1 MVQDIRPS
9 TSYNPLFMQWLG
21 VRMPCCMF
29 LCIDSSSILSG
40 FPLVAFCHHQR
51 LKMGFWPRLL
61 LCGVFAV
68 CLSGVAHAEDDE
80 AVEAKEEAT
89 PAVETDKI
97 IDGFSAAD
105 REKMTD
111 GSEKHEFQAEVSR
124 LMDIIINSLYTDK
137 QVFLRELISNAADA
151 LEKARFHSVQDES
164 FLGDTKDLEVKLEHD
179 ADAKT
184 ISIIDTGV
192 GMTKADLINNLGTVA
207 KSGTTNFLEAMAEG
221 ADANLIGQFGVG
233 FYSAFLVADKVSVTS
248 KCNDDPV
255 QHVWE
260 SSADASFV
268 VVDDPRGNTLGR
280 GSRVTLHLK
289 EDAHDYLSEDKLK
302 EMAKKYSQFIQ
313 FPIYVKVKKE
323 VDADTEED
331 DDDKDDDEEE
341 KKDDVET
348 KDDDEKEEEEEE
360 KKPKKK
366 TVFEWEQV
374 NTQKAIWLRAKE
386 DVTEEEYN
394 EFYKGIS
401 KDYLDPLAY
410 THFNAEGEIEFK
422 SILYLPKKAP
432 FDMMDN
438 YWGKKS
444 EVKLYVRRVL
454 VAEKFEDLLPRYLNF
469 VRGIV
474 DSDDLPL
481 NVSREQLQQNK
492 IMKVISKKLVRK
504 VLELMKKLAKEED
517 AGDDEDEEKDD
528 EEKEEK
534 EEKKEDSEEKKD
546 KKDEESTWAKFYKE
560 FNKNLKMG
568 CYEDDSNRSKI
579 SKLLRF
585 STTKSEDK
593 DISLDKYLD
602 RMQESQESIY
612 YMSGD
617 NMEVMKKAPALQV
630 FKKKD
635 IEVLM
640 LSDHLDEPCIQKLAD
655 YEGKKFVSIQKADVK
670 LDETEEEKKKFSKLK
685 DMYKPLTDWW
695 KEKLTDY
702 TEKGAMKD
710 AGVKIEKV
718 ELSKRLTESPVVVVT
733 SQFGYSAQQEKIMK
747 AQAFQNKDQ
756 MGMMAGRKT
765 LEVNANHPVIVDL
778 LSKVKGDK
786 EDATALDTAQ
796 VLFQTALIES
806 GYEIADPSALVNR
819 VYRLMSKELG
829 VDPDAPIKEIE
840 VPEEEEEADED
851 DKDDSDSE
859 KEDEESKPEE
869 GEKAEL

>member
-1 MVQDIRPS
+1 MAS
-9 TSYNPLFMQWLG
+9 WLR
-21 VRMPCCMF
+21 VFF
-29 LCIDSSSILSG
+29 LLALTLQLSV
-40 FPLVAFCHHQR
+40 VA
-51 LKMGFWPRLL
+51 
-61 LCGVFAV
+61 
-68 CLSGVAHAEDDE
+68 VAEGD
-80 AVEAKEEAT
+80 EEA
-89 PAVETDKI
+89 AKASGDEKAEEKVV
-97 IDGFSAAD
+97 DGFSETD
-105 REKMTD
+105 RSKMAES
-111 GSEKHEFQAEVSR
+111 SEKHEFQAEVNR

-164 FLGDTKDLEVKLEHD
+164 YLGDTKDLEIKLEHD
-179 ADAKT
+179 PEAKT
-184 ISIIDTGV
+184 ISIVDTGI
-192 GMTKADLINNLGTVA
+192 GMSKADLINNLGTVA

-221 ADANLIGQFGVG
+221 ADTNLIGQFGVG

-260 SSADASFV
+260 SSADASFT

-302 EMAKKYSQFIQ
+302 ETAKKFSQFIQ

-323 VDADTEED
+323 VDVEAEEDED
-331 DDDKDDDEEE
+331 DDKEDEDEE

-348 KDDDEKEEEEEE
+348 KDEDEKEEEEE
-360 KKPKKK
+360 KKEAPKKK
-366 TVFEWEQV
+366 TVYEWEQV

-386 DVTEEEYN
+386 DVTEEEYT
-394 EFYKGIS
+394 EFYKTIS

-438 YWGKKS
+438 YWTKKA
-444 EVKLYVRRVL
+444 EVKLFVRRVL
-454 VAEKFEDLLPRYLNF
+454 VADKFEDLLPRYLNF
-469 VRGIV
+469 VRGVV

-504 VLELMKKLAKEED
+504 VLELMKKLAKEEES
-517 AGDDEDEEKDD
+517 GDDEDEEKDEEGD
-528 EEKEEK
+528 EKKEEVK
-534 EEKKEDSEEKKD
+534 EEKKE
-546 KKDEESTWAKFYKE
+546 KKDEEGTWTKFWKE

-568 CYEDDSNRSKI
+568 CYEDDSNRSKL

-585 STTKSEDK
+585 VTTKSEEK
-593 DISLDKYLD
+593 EISLDKYLD

-617 NMEVMKKAPALQV
+617 SIETMKKAPALQI

-635 IEVLM
+635 LEVLM
-640 LSDHLDEPCIQKLAD
+640 LSDHLDEPCLQKLAD

-670 LDETEEEKKKFSKLK
+670 LDETDAEKKKFSKLK

-695 KEKLTDY
+695 KEKLTDL

-733 SQFGYSAQQEKIMK
+733 SQFGYSAQQEKVMK

-756 MGMMAGRKT
+756 LSMMSGRKT
-765 LEVNANHPVIVDL
+765 LEVNANHPVVADL
-778 LSKVKGDK
+778 LAKVKADK
-786 EDATALDTAQ
+786 EDKAAMDTAQ

-829 VDPDAPIKEIE
+829 VDPDAPLKEVE
-840 VPEEEEEADED
+840 VPEQEEEAEEEDKDDKDEGGDDEKEEAEADED
-851 DKDDSDSE
+851 SK
-859 KEDEESKPEE
+859 KED
-869 GEKAEL
+869 L

>member
-1 MVQDIRPS
+1 MS
-9 TSYNPLFMQWLG
+9 
-21 VRMPCCMF
+21 
-29 LCIDSSSILSG
+29 
-40 FPLVAFCHHQR
+40 
-51 LKMGFWPRLL
+51 
-61 LCGVFAV
+61 
-68 CLSGVAHAEDDE
+68 E
-80 AVEAKEEAT
+80 
-89 PAVETDKI
+89 
-97 IDGFSAAD
+97 
-105 REKMTD
+105 

-164 FLGDTKDLEVKLEHD
+164 FLGDTKDLEVKIEHD
-179 ADAKT
+179 AEAKT

-248 KCNDDPV
+248 KCNEDPV

-260 SSADASFV
+260 SSADASFT

-302 EMAKKYSQFIQ
+302 ETAKKYSQFIQ

-331 DDDKDDDEEE
+331 DDDDKDDDEEE

-348 KDDDEKEEEEEE
+348 KDDDEKEEEEEDD

-366 TVFEWEQV
+366 TVYEWEQV

-394 EFYKGIS
+394 EFYKGLS

-422 SILYLPKKAP
+422 SILFLPKKAP

-438 YWGKKS
+438 YWTKKS

-469 VRGIV
+469 VRGVV

-504 VLELMKKLAKEED
+504 VLELMKKLAKEEES
-517 AGDDEDEEKDD
+517 GDDEDEEKED
-528 EEKEEK
+528 EEETDKEA
-534 EEKKEDSEEKKD
+534 KKD
-546 KKDEESTWAKFYKE
+546 KTDDDSSWSKFYKE

-568 CYEDDSNRSKI
+568 CYEDDSNRSKL

-585 STTKSEDK
+585 TTTKSEGK
-593 DISLDKYLD
+593 EISLDKYLD

-612 YMSGD
+612 YMSGESLD
-617 NMEVMKKAPALQV
+617 IMKKAPSLQI
-630 FKKKD
+630 FLKKD

-670 LDETEEEKKKFSKLK
+670 LDETEEEKKRFSKLK

-695 KEKLTDY
+695 KEKLTDF

-710 AGVKIEKV
+710 AGVKIEAV
-718 ELSKRLTESPVVVVT
+718 AISKRLTESPVVVVT
-733 SQFGYSAQQEKIMK
+733 SQFGYSAQQERVMK

-756 MGMMAGRKT
+756 IGMMSGRKT

-778 LSKVKGDK
+778 LAKVKADK
-786 EDATALDTAQ
+786 EDKAALDTAQ

-829 VDPDAPIKEIE
+829 VDPDAPIKEVE
-840 VPEEEEEADED
+840 VPEEEEAEEE
-851 DKDDSDSE
+851 DKDEGDDSGSARR
-859 KEDEESKPEE
+859 
-869 GEKAEL
+869 GRGRGRGQG